1 VEFHDVKLPKDI
13 HQGDEIP
20 DHVKVSRYGIRLLVS
35 DLAINDVHLR
45 STVPRPLQGPTFLS
59 MNSKSAQS
67 APV

>member
-1 VEFHDVKLPKDI
+1 VEFHDVNLPKDI

-35 DLAINDVHLR
+35 DLTINDVHLH
-45 STVPRPLQGPTFLS
+45 STVPRPLQGPTCLS
-59 MNSKSAQS
+59 TIWKSAQS